1 MTFDLTARQQHIL
14 WATVRSYI
22 VTAEP
27 VGSKSLADTYD
38 LGVSTATIR
47 NAMAVLE
54 DIGLLFQPHTSAGR
68 VPSDTGYRVYV
79 DTMLDDSDAL
89 QKSIGRSLSQQLE
102 SRYSDNLD
110 SLLHNATQI
119 LAALSGYIAL
129 ATAPAADS
137 AIIRHLQIVSV
148 DRQRL
153 MAILVTDAYQTHSIL
168 LNWEPEEQGAGLGYA
183 IEGDF
188 IPYGS
193 DSPETARN
201 AQLPPLSEDDL
212 QVLSNFLTLQLRGRT
227 VGNLMSIDWE
237 EATRIARSRADWL
250 RSLLDALARKYL
262 QPAVGQVFMGGVTE
276 LMRQPEFAQTQRLRA
291 IVQLLEDNQT
301 PLGTVLTPLQPG
313 RVAITIGAENPLQ
326 PIRHCSL
333 VSAGYSCGTVS
344 LGTVSLLGPT
354 RMSYER
360 AIAAV
365 KATARHLS
373 STLNRA
379 YS

>member
-27 VGSKSLADTYD
+27 VGSKALAETYN

-47 NAMAVLE
+47 NAMAALE
-54 DIGLLFQPHTSAGR
+54 QVGLLFQPHTSAGR
-68 VPSDTGYRVYV
+68 IPSDTGYRVYV

-89 QKSIGRSLSQQLE
+89 QESIGRSLSKELE
-102 SRYSDNLD
+102 TRDSDNLD

-137 AIIRHLQIVSV
+137 AIVRHLQLVEV

-168 LNWEPEEQGAGLGYA
+168 LDWHAKGTGAGLGYS
-183 IEGDF
+183 IEGHF

-193 DSPETARN
+193 DSPETARD
-201 AQLPPLSEDDL
+201 AQMPPLSEDDL

-227 VGNLMSIDWE
+227 VGNLVSIDWD
-237 EATRIARSRADWL
+237 EATRIVRSRADWL
-250 RSLLDALARKYL
+250 RALLDALARKYR
-262 QPAVGQVFMGGVTE
+262 QPAVGSVFMGGVTE

-301 PLGTVLTPLQPG
+301 P
-313 RVAITIGAENPLQ
+313 
-326 PIRHCSL
+326 
-333 VSAGYSCGTVS
+333 
-344 LGTVSLLGPT
+344 
-354 RMSYER
+354 
-360 AIAAV
+360 
-365 KATARHLS
+365 
-373 STLNRA
+373 
-379 YS
+379 